1 MKISAEQRRKL
12 DMAIER
18 LFAKCRE
25 IRKHRNV
32 KLGATA
38 APRPAGYVED
48 DPQMTEIDTEWV
60 KEIEP
65 ENSALDALIKEMLAA
80 EPRPDTSKFVKL
92 GDDNLWVWGG
102 PTPYWGGTM
111 ADDTLVKGADYYDAR
126 NVVYVYGPTNE
137 KMLGIHGKYKRM
149 LCQVNANCRTPGAQ
163 GGVTDEENAELLS
176 KLSLQFPN
184 VVGAMCD
191 DVTTN
196 YLKVVLPERFE
207 ARSKALKKYNP
218 ELKMYGVVY
227 VQELDE
233 KDFSHIQPYMDVV
246 NHWYLHKD
254 EILEYDEKL
263 ALCRSKFPGKPIIQG
278 IFLHEYGYSDAGNL
292 PELLIYQLDK
302 AREYMTKGIVEG
314 VIILGDREI
323 KKWPLQ
329 AETVRNYLKNQ

>member
-25 IRKHRNV
+25 IRKHRDV

-38 APRPAGYVED
+38 APHPAGYVED

-65 ENSALDALIKEMLAA
+65 QNSALDALIKEMLAA

-137 KMLGIHGKYKRM
+137 KMLGIHGK
-149 LCQVNANCRTPGAQ
+149 
-163 GGVTDEENAELLS
+163 
-176 KLSLQFPN
+176 
-184 VVGAMCD
+184 
-191 DVTTN
+191 
-196 YLKVVLPERFE
+196 
-207 ARSKALKKYNP
+207 
-218 ELKMYGVVY
+218 
-227 VQELDE
+227 
-233 KDFSHIQPYMDVV
+233 
-246 NHWYLHKD
+246 
-254 EILEYDEKL
+254 
-263 ALCRSKFPGKPIIQG
+263 
-278 IFLHEYGYSDAGNL
+278 
-292 PELLIYQLDK
+292 
-302 AREYMTKGIVEG
+302 
-314 VIILGDREI
+314 
-323 KKWPLQ
+323 
-329 AETVRNYLKNQ
+329 